1 MKVYYIVNARI
12 PTEKAHGWQ
21 ISTMCFE
28 LANLGHEIELV
39 VPTRNSGDT
48 SVFKYY
54 SLEENFKINY
64 LKTPDFLKYER
75 ILSNKAIYLLALF
88 FLFRLMFFKVEKDA
102 IVYTRN
108 PEIAWLFSFRRRL
121 TFFDAHTWPNSKTEV
136 FKKMLKKVSG
146 IVCNSA
152 GTAKAF
158 KDNGFENILVAP
170 NAVDLEKFNIAES
183 KSELRKKLNLPTD
196 KKIIMYVGHLYE
208 WKGINVVMQTAG
220 ELRENLDYLFVLVGG
235 TDNDINKYNNIINEE
250 GLKNILLAG
259 HKPQA
264 EMPIYMKT
272 ADILLLPNVPVT
284 KESEKYTSPIKM
296 FEYMA
301 SKRLIITSDLPSL
314 REILNEDNSVLF
326 KAGSTKDLAVEIDK
340 VLKNPDDYQ
349 NLIEQAFR
357 DVQGYTWEKRAKRIV
372 DFINE
377 K

>member
-1 MKVYYIVNARI
+1 MKIYYIVNARI

-21 ISTMCFE
+21 ISKMCFE
-28 LANLGHEIELV
+28 LANLGHELELV
-39 VPTRNSGDT
+39 VPTRNSSAKD
-48 SVFKYY
+48 VFEYY
-54 SLEENFKINY
+54 NLNNNFKINY
-64 LKTPDFLKYER
+64 LYTPNFLKYER

-108 PEIAWLFSFRRRL
+108 PEIAWLLSLRGRR

-146 IVCNSA
+146 IVCNST
-152 GTAKAF
+152 GTADAF
-158 KDNGFENILVAP
+158 KKNGFENTLVAP
-170 NAVDLEKFNIAES
+170 NAVDLDKFNITDS
-183 KSELRKKLNLPTD
+183 KSEIRKKLNLPTD

-220 ELRENLDYLFVLVGG
+220 ELKDNLDYLFVLVGG
-235 TDNDINKYNNIINEE
+235 TDNDINKYNNIINKE
-250 GLKNILLAG
+250 GLKNIVLAG

-264 EMPIYMKT
+264 EMPSYMKT

-301 SKRLIITSDLPSL
+301 SKRLIFASDLPSL
-314 REILNEDNSVLF
+314 REVLNEDNSVLF
-326 KAGSTKDLAVEIDK
+326 KAGDARELALKVDK
-340 VLKNPDDYQ
+340 VLKNPNMYQ
-349 NLIEQAFR
+349 DMVDQAFL
-357 DVQGYTWEKRAKRIV
+357 DVQEYTWEKRAKKIEG
-372 DFINE
+372 FIKN
-377 K
+377 